1 MKNVNRERQEELF
14 HEIVAM
20 QYSMQGLAGFVQND
34 FERMLADGTTTQEGI
49 TEAIADMDE
58 SFDRVVVKLNTL
70 REKCRE
76 VMTHYADI
84 ETRQL
89 KKEILEDDLEEIKN
103 VRFWLKN
110 KKDLC
115 DKIIFNKK

>member
-1 MKNVNRERQEELF
+1 MKNVNREYQEELF

-20 QYSMQGLAGFVQND
+20 QYSIQGLAGFVQND

-58 SFDRVVVKLNTL
+58 SFDRVVVKLNVL

-76 VMTHYADI
+76 VMTHYAAV
-84 ETRQL
+84 ETRQ
-89 KKEILEDDLEEIKN
+89 
-103 VRFWLKN
+103 
-110 KKDLC
+110 
-115 DKIIFNKK
+115 